1 MLTHEQ
7 RIGLFVLGALV
18 LLAAT
23 VELTTGLGV
32 LHRRVTVYATFP
44 DVQGLDRGA
53 EVRLAGIRA
62 GRVGDIRLDGDR
74 VRVALDLDP
83 ALLPRRDSRA
93 RLDFRALS
101 GERFVSLS
109 AGGPEATPVRVGDTI
124 EGDAPAGLADAVD
137 RLTEVATSV
146 RDLTDRLNADAGR
159 LLGTLADVV
168 EGNRQELT
176 VLTQNL
182 ASITTKLDAGT
193 GTLGRLVND
202 PALYDHM
209 NAAVSEVR
217 SSVADLGIVTRRLA
231 DGEGTLGKL
240 VSRDDG
246 LYVQLRDT
254 VDDLGATARNAEEIT
269 TALRSGQGTLGRAL
283 TDDTLYTDAQDTMRT
298 AGRAAQSVEDLAP
311 ISLLGTIIT
320 SLF

>member
-18 LLAAT
+18 LLVAT

-32 LHRRVTVYATFP
+32 LRHRITVYATFS

-62 GRVGDIRLDGDR
+62 GRVGDIRLDGER
-74 VRVALDLDP
+74 VRVTLDLDP
-83 ALLPRRDSRA
+83 GLLPRSDSRA

-109 AGGPEATPVRVGDTI
+109 AGSPDATTVGAGDTI
-124 EGDAPAGLADAVD
+124 EGDTPAGLADAVD
-137 RLTEVATSV
+137 RLSQVATSV
-146 RDLTDRLNADAGR
+146 RDLTERLNTDAGR

-176 VLTQNL
+176 ALTQNL
-182 ASITTKLDAGT
+182 ASITTKLDTGT

-202 PALYDHM
+202 PTLYDHM
-209 NAAVSEVR
+209 NAAVSDVR
-217 SSVADLGIVTRRLA
+217 SSAADLGTVARRLA

-269 TALRSGQGTLGRAL
+269 ASLRSGQGTLGRAL
-283 TDDTLYTDAQDTMRT
+283 TDDTLYTDAQETMRT